1 MKKLIFTIITIL
13 GLTTCLSAQYV
24 DQALRFS
31 QQNYGSTARSKAMGN
46 AFGALGGDFS
56 ALSINPSGIAIYQR
70 SEVSASVNLLNL
82 NNTETTYQGQTGED
96 RSNKFNFS
104 NFGYVVSAP
113 QVNNSTSGLVA
124 LNFGIG
130 FNRLNNFNQDIFTN
144 SFDSPHS
151 RIDAFASNTNAYNK
165 GRGIDYYDLGS
176 ADRDLPESDPNYYN
190 PYNTGLPWE
199 SIMAYNTYLINPQEG
214 ETNYYDALPG
224 AIDRQKEA
232 IDREGIINEYLV
244 SFGANFNHQFYIGG
258 TVGLHDLYFDEIKT
272 YREEGEFGN
281 FYYGNRATTSGF
293 GYNLKLGAIF
303 RPIPELRLGAA
314 IHTPTF
320 YKLNESYYAQM
331 NSNLNI
337 DYIEGAYGEHS
348 EESSYGDYEYK
359 METPFRAIG
368 SIAYQFGKK
377 GLISF
382 DYEYI
387 DYSSIKYRSANNED
401 YNWSFENQDMKEIYT
416 KVNNIRLGAE
426 YRVTES
432 LSLRGGIE
440 LMGNPY
446 NANAYNISQP
456 NKGFKF
462 TTYNGGIGYRNNN
475 LSLDLSYS
483 LGDRT
488 NYMYIYQAE
497 GFNVEPVK
505 YHSLVHELMFT
516 LGIRL

>member
-1 MKKLIFTIITIL
+1 MKKLIFTIITVL

-56 ALSINPSGIAIYQR
+56 ALSINPAGIAIYQR
-70 SEVSASVNLLNL
+70 AEVTATVNLLNM
-82 NNTETTYQGQTGED
+82 NNTETTYQGQMGED

-104 NFGYVVSAP
+104 NFGYVATAP
-113 QVNNSTSGLVA
+113 QVNNGTSGLVS

-130 FNRLNNFNQDIFTN
+130 FNRLNNFNQNVLTN
-144 SFDSPHS
+144 ANGSMHS
-151 RIDAFASNTNAYNK
+151 RMDAFAQNTN
-165 GRGIDYYDLGS
+165 GIYYD
-176 ADRDLPESDPNYYN
+176 DLVTYDNYDPYYN
-190 PYNTGLPWE
+190 GIPWE
-199 SIMAYNTYLINPQEG
+199 SKLAWENYLIDVANPGEG
-214 ETNYYDALPG
+214 DDQYMSILYENEQVDQLEM
-224 AIDRQKEA
+224 IS
-232 IDREGIINEYLV
+232 REGYINEYLA

-258 TVGLHDLYFDEIKT
+258 TIGLHDLYFDEAKS
-272 YREEGEFGN
+272 YQEEGGWGN
-281 FYYGNRATTSGF
+281 YTYTNRATTSGV

-303 RPIPELRLGAA
+303 RPVPELRFGAA

-320 YKLNESYYAQM
+320 YHLEESYSSVM
-331 NSNLNI
+331 NSNLQ
-337 DYIEGAYGEHS
+337 DVGEEADGTHR
-348 EESSYGDYEYK
+348 EESPVGNYEYK
-359 METPFRAIG
+359 FETPFRAIG

-382 DYEYI
+382 DYEYL
-387 DYSSIKYRSANNED
+387 DYASMKLRKGED
-401 YNWSFENQDMKEIYT
+401 GYGFGSENQEMKEIYT
-416 KVNNIRLGAE
+416 KVNNYRLGAE

-432 LSLRGGIE
+432 FSLRGGIE
-440 LMGNPY
+440 LLGNPY
-446 NANAYNISQP
+446 NPNAYNAPQP
-456 NKGFKF
+456 NKDFKF
-462 TTYNGGIGYRNNN
+462 TTYNGGIGYRNKN

-488 NYMYIYQAE
+488 NYMYIYQAD
-497 GFNVEPVK
+497 GFDVEPVK